1 MNKKRKT
8 IIKIFKGIGFSIDI
22 QTSLKEIDF
31 LDVTLNLQNRTYRSY
46 KKPNDKLLYVNLS
59 SNHPPQIIKQ
69 LSNSISESLSKIF
82 SNQEIFNTIKVEYKD
97 ALKKL
102 VIILIWNTSTTNQKK
117 TKMGKL
123 NIIWFI
129 SPFSKPV
136 STNIAKIF
144 LQLVTKHF
152 PRSHKLHKIFNRNT
166 VKVSYS
172 CMNNMSKII
181 KGHNKKVT
189 SKPRDQRPKCNCR
202 KKAENPMKGS
212 CQVNNVVYK
221 GDATRPWY
229 SNTTTFK
236 YLKEMSLLLIW
247 KKGNSYLSK
256 PEGTL
261 E

>member
-102 VIILIWNTSTTNQKK
+102 GYNIDLKHINNKSETNKN
-117 TKMGKL
+117 GK
-123 NIIWFI
+123 
-129 SPFSKPV
+129 
-136 STNIAKIF
+136 AK
-144 LQLVTKHF
+144 H
-152 PRSHKLHKIFNRNT
+152 
-166 VKVSYS
+166 
-172 CMNNMSKII
+172 NM
-181 KGHNKKVT
+181 
-189 SKPRDQRPKCNCR
+189 
-202 KKAENPMKGS
+202 
-212 CQVNNVVYK
+212 VY
-221 GDATRPWY
+221 
-229 SNTTTFK
+229 TTF
-236 YLKEMSLLLIW
+236 
-247 KKGNSYLSK
+247 
-256 PEGTL
+256 
-261 E
+261 

>member
-1 MNKKRKT
+1 M
-8 IIKIFKGIGFSIDI
+8 
-22 QTSLKEIDF
+22 
-31 LDVTLNLQNRTYRSY
+31 
-46 KKPNDKLLYVNLS
+46 
-59 SNHPPQIIKQ
+59 
-69 LSNSISESLSKIF
+69 
-82 SNQEIFNTIKVEYKD
+82 
-97 ALKKL
+97 
-102 VIILIWNTSTTNQKK
+102 IWNTSTTNQKK
-117 TKMGKL
+117 TKMGMR

-129 SPFSKPV
+129 PPFSKPV
-136 STNIAKIF
+136 STNVAKIF